1 MTATSGQG
9 HSLARTTR
17 CGGGA
22 DEDAGSKAVGA
33 LAPHS
38 ACARAAGDEKGPR
51 SPSERAQGSRV
62 LHDLS
67 PATGAPPWSC
77 RPSFCPSSLTSA
89 QPRLSQTHWRHLP
102 PPPRGRRGKV
112 CLASLRRRLSPPGR
126 TGLGTSS
133 RREYGDGV
141 CFPSVGAMQRPASPR
156 RDLPAGEEMRPPC
169 PPAGA
174 RPAAQ
179 VSTRRPACVRGAAT
193 LSPGVTS
200 RPAGP
205 RQTSEIYMC
214 GTGGNSW
221 PRGRPRL
228 YDPHGFD
235 LAPRAGFLSGFPA
248 EKAAS
253 GRCPSTVRASVASW
267 LRMFVGTPELGHHAA
282 LGRTPH
288 SAQRTPFSTSVQWR

>member
-1 MTATSGQG
+1 MVLPPLFLPLQFNLCPTPALPDA
-9 HSLARTTR
+9 LAAPAASTTR
-17 CGGGA
+17 PSGESVPRVTTA
-22 DEDAGSKAVGA
+22 EAQPPREDRTRDVFEDGIW
-33 LAPHS
+33 
-38 ACARAAGDEKGPR
+38 RR
-51 SPSERAQGSRV
+51 SLFSFSRCHAEASVPTER
-62 LHDLS
+62 
-67 PATGAPPWSC
+67 PSC
-77 RPSFCPSSLTSA
+77 RGGDA
-89 QPRLSQTHWRHLP
+89 
-102 PPPRGRRGKV
+102 
-112 CLASLRRRLSPPGR
+112 AS
-126 TGLGTSS
+126 
-133 RREYGDGV
+133 V
-141 CFPSVGAMQRPASPR
+141 PA
-156 RDLPAGEEMRPPC
+156 C
-169 PPAGA
+169 GA

-205 RQTSEIYMC
+205 RQTSEIYTC

-282 LGRTPH
+282 SGRTPH